1 VLAQDNNVKLG
12 ERPNQQGVCHTMALP
27 FTLKSILMQKEE
39 L

>member
-1 VLAQDNNVKLG
+1 MNCHGLG
-12 ERPNQQGVCHTMALP
+12 DFSATKQGVRHTVTFP